1 MKIKK
6 FSAPDT
12 KVAMQQVKE
21 VLGDHAIILHV
32 QEKADPKTK
41 KKFVEV
47 TAALDDDYQKYNN
60 IADQLFTATSN
71 NSAAS
76 VSRINTLLGKPEKPG
91 SYSHNYSNR
100 DPFTGHS
107 DVEKFSSWREFE
119 DVKSQLASIT
129 TLLQNN
135 GYPEFPPMFMDVY
148 AMLVSKGVEKR
159 LAAVLLR
166 KVEREIKSNVRVTRK
181 LVKGILG
188 KNIEKFI
195 SEFDTI
201 HENKKTGKKIKA
213 FVGPTGVGKTTCIAK
228 LSAIDTVYD
237 NRKVG
242 LISTDTY
249 RIGAIEQLK
258 TYANITKTPLEVIYS
273 PKEMKHALA
282 RLQDM
287 ETIYIDTPGRS
298 QKNLDAIIELS
309 KFLDHCPN
317 LEISLVMSLTC
328 NLDNLQDV
336 LTNYSILP
344 IDNLLFTKYDETET
358 AGNILN
364 IVHQAQKPVSFIST
378 GQNVPEDI
386 KEANARIISN
396 MIMGEKKS

>member
-6 FSAPDT
+6 FSASDT
-12 KVAMQQVKE
+12 KVAMQQVKD

-32 QEKADPKTK
+32 QEKSDPKSK
-41 KKFVEV
+41 KRFVEV
-47 TAALDDDYQKYNN
+47 TAALDDDYKKNNN
-60 IADQLFTATSN
+60 IANQLFTSVSN
-71 NSAAS
+71 NSADS
-76 VSRINTLLGKPEKPG
+76 ISRIHTLLGKSERPT
-91 SYSHNYSNR
+91 SSSHSFSNQ
-100 DPFTGHS
+100 DPFIGQTNT
-107 DVEKFSSWREFE
+107 ENFSSWREFE

-135 GYPEFPPMFMDVY
+135 GYPEFPPKFMDVY
-148 AMLVSKGVEKR
+148 AELVSKGVEKR

-166 KVEREIKSNVRVTRK
+166 KVERELKSNAKVTRK
-181 LVKGILG
+181 LIKGMLG
-188 KNIEKFI
+188 KNIEKFV

-201 HENKKTGKKIKA
+201 HKNEQSGKKIKA
-213 FVGPTGVGKTTCIAK
+213 FIGPTGVGKTTCIAK
-228 LSAIDTVYD
+228 LSAIDTVYK

-258 TYANITKTPLEVIYS
+258 TYANITKAPLEVVYS
-273 PKEMKHALA
+273 PNEMKHALA

-287 ETIYIDTPGRS
+287 EIIYIDTPGRS
-298 QKNLDAIIELS
+298 QKNLDAILELT
-309 KFLDHCPN
+309 KFLDRCPN
-317 LEISLVMSLTC
+317 LEINLVMSLTS
-328 NLDNLQDV
+328 NLANLQDI

-364 IVHQAQKPVSFIST
+364 IIHQAKKPVSFIST

-386 KEANARIISN
+386 KEVNAMMISN
-396 MIMGEKKS
+396 MIMGEKKL